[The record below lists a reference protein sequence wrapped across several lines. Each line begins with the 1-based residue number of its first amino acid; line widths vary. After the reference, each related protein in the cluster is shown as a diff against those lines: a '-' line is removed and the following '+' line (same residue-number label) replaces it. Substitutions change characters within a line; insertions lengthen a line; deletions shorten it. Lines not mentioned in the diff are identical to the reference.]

1 MLRSVCLMGL
11 DQEGWGEVILNKNMS
26 GQSTFHEND
35 RSIPMPPLPLHARS
49 LALSSACSS
58 GEGSTGGG
66 PGYPFGKRVRL
77 AVLMAVRMRAGERK
91 SDNRWGRS
99 LSRKGIMDVAIIDK
113 VVKKMLDEKRS
124 REQLISEIM
133 ARGA

>member
-11 DQEGWGEVILNKNMS
+11 DQEGWVEVVLNENMS
-26 GQSTFHEND
+26 DQSTFHGKGRN
-35 RSIPMPPLPLHARS
+35 IPMPPLPLHVRS

-77 AVLMAVRMRAGERK
+77 AVLMVERMRAGERK
-91 SDNRWGRS
+91 SDNR
-99 LSRKGIMDVAIIDK
+99 
-113 VVKKMLDEKRS
+113 
-124 REQLISEIM
+124 
-133 ARGA
+133 

>member
-11 DQEGWGEVILNKNMS
+11 DQEGGVEVVLSENMS
-26 GQSTFHEND
+26 DQSTFHEKD
-35 RSIPMPPLPLHARS
+35 RNVPIPPLPLHATS

-77 AVLMAVRMRAGERK
+77 AVLMVVRMRAGERK
-91 SDNRWGRS
+91 SDNR
-99 LSRKGIMDVAIIDK
+99 
-113 VVKKMLDEKRS
+113 
-124 REQLISEIM
+124 
-133 ARGA
+133 